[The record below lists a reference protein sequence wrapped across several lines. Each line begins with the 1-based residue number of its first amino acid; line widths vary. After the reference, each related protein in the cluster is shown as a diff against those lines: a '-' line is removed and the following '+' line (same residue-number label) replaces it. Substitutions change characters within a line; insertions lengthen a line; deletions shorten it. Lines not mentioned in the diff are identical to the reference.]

1 MKIGDIVKITEF
13 DEPIPILNM
22 YRIVGFSED
31 NKVFIIPIRL
41 TSVLERTPQTIRSI
55 SVRKIQKIIKPEN

>member
-13 DEPIPILNM
+13 DEPIPTLNM
-22 YRIVGFSED
+22 YRIVGFSD

>member
-13 DEPIPILNM
+13 DDEPIPILNV
-22 YRIVGFSED
+22 YRIVGFSD

-55 SVRKIQKIIKPEN
+55 SVRKIQKTIKPKN